1 MVMVFHLGALLKPRV
16 GRDEKQ
22 EQKCLVHQQD
32 KTAPSKYVYGLWI
45 NHICNKLHISSHRYW
60 QLKRAYQ
67 TSIQITETSL
77 PHKE

>member
-32 KTAPSKYVYGLWI
+32 KTVMYFKIRIWLVDKPYL
-45 NHICNKLHISSHRYW
+45 
-60 QLKRAYQ
+60 
-67 TSIQITETSL
+67 
-77 PHKE
+77 